1 MEKTFV
7 NRIKNLMLKM
17 MINCEQA
24 TYLIDKE
31 QYTPLSFKDK
41 FDLRF
46 HLMTCKFC
54 QLYKVESQL
63 INDKLTQVFKF
74 DEVELKLSDNQK
86 KKIIEKLKL
95 ETNQNK

>member
-1 MEKTFV
+1 MKKTFK

-31 QYTPLSFKDK
+31 QYNSLSVKEK
-41 FDLRF
+41 FDLKF
-46 HLMTCKFC
+46 HLMTCKYC
-54 QLYKVESQL
+54 RLYKVESRL

-74 DEVELKLSDNQK
+74 DEVELKLSNDQK
-86 KKIIEKLKL
+86 QKMIDKLKL
-95 ETNQNK
+95 DTK